1 MESLLIN
8 IERTQGVI
16 IPYEYNYYLS
26 IAVYSKLKLY
36 EREVKVL
43 HASSQPGVHT
53 ISNIISESSVKTSHG
68 LNGLDIAGGF
78 FIFRSI
84 DKLSISYLR
93 LGISMDP
100 TIRIGDVLYTVKNV
114 KTPKTI
120 EWDKEDVSFKSLSP
134 VIVRNFAEQ
143 KLFVNEPEAVE
154 DNLNQVSRWTLQKY
168 YGFSEE
174 SLKNFRIV
182 ITRMRK
188 KTVKTS
194 NSKEKESITTGFELI
209 GRITGPVEAMKTLYF
224 KGLGSKT
231 GLGLGCW
238 EVL

>member
-36 EREVKVL
+36 EKEIKAL
-43 HASSQPGVHT
+43 HTSSQPGIHT

-68 LNGLDIAGGF
+68 LNGLDIPGGF

-84 DKLSISYLR
+84 DNLSTSYLR

-100 TIRIGDVLYTVKNV
+100 TIRIGDVLYTVKSI

-120 EWDKEDVSFKSLSP
+120 EWNKEDVSFKSLSP
-134 VIVRNFAEQ
+134 VVVRNFAEQ
-143 KLFVNEPEAVE
+143 KLFVNESESVE
-154 DNLNQVSRWTLQKY
+154 ENLNKVSRWNLLKY

-174 SLKNFRIV
+174 TLKNFRII
-182 ITRMRK
+182 ITRTRK
-188 KTVKTS
+188 KTVKIS
-194 NSKEKESITTGFELI
+194 NSKEKESITTGFELV
-209 GRITGPVEAMKTLYF
+209 GRITGPAEAIKTLYF

-231 GLGLGCW
+231 ALGLGCW